1 MSEFSRPYH
10 VYDCFCYFNEDM
22 LLQLRLETLW
32 DHVDFFVIC
41 ESKKTISGLDKK
53 LNFDLEKFQK
63 YSSKI
68 RYLIVDNYPFETSD
82 PWRNERYQRDYL
94 SKGLYDAKPSD
105 LIMVSDVDEIPRPG
119 VWDGYDNAKFL
130 RADCQQMM
138 YAYYLNN
145 RWEDDGNPVIW
156 FGTKITTF
164 KNFQKYFCQSM
175 ELLRN
180 YKATGFL
187 RGLKRAWFKKF
198 KVQKISNAGWHF
210 TWMSGVDQIIKKLES
225 FAHQEF
231 NKPEYKNP
239 ETIRSLIISG
249 KDVLFPSRTY
259 VIQDLDAQFPE
270 SLINNSAEYK
280 NYLLNK
286 VG

>member
-119 VWDGYDNAKFL
+119 VWDSYDTAKFL
-130 RADCQQMM
+130 RADCEQMM

-145 RWEDDGNPVIW
+145 RWEDGGRPVIW

-164 KNFQKYFCQSM
+164 KNFQRYFCHSM

-198 KVQKISNAGWHF
+198 RVQNISNAGWHF
-210 TWMSGVDQIIKKLES
+210 TWMAGIDQVIKKLES
-225 FAHQEF
+225 FAHQEY
-231 NKPEYKNP
+231 NRPEYKDP
-239 ETIRSLIISG
+239 EAIHLLINSG
-249 KDVLFPSRTY
+249 RDILFPERVY
-259 VIQDLDAQFPE
+259 VIQEIDSQFPNPLLTNVTRYQ
-270 SLINNSAEYK
+270 S
-280 NYLLNK
+280 YLLNK